1 MSKRS
6 RGIRRAIALVA
17 LGLFV
22 TLIPAPAA
30 DAYFCK
36 PYARSG
42 PGGIHVGTCQDI
54 VVVPVAP
61 Y

>member
-1 MSKRS
+1 MKRS
-6 RGIRRAIALVA
+6 RGMRRVIALVGF
-17 LGLFV
+17 GLL
-22 TLIPAPAA
+22 TMLIPAPAA
-30 DAYFCK
+30 DAYFCR

-42 PGGIHVGTCQDI
+42 PGGIHVGTCRDI